1 LLVAVRYF
9 FFLPAFFFA
18 VFLAAFFFV
27 AMLRLLQEL
36 TKGTALQH
44 RGPCEPGIQPPGE
57 PPEQSNSSTTSAV
70 QGREPD
76 GNGHAAAG
84 FRAVR
89 GAGDGTVGAGACT
102 AGATGAATNLTA
114 FLAGCFGFAFGTAR
128 FTFARLAIGFAL
140 RAAPAFF
147 AFFATRRTLPRAAD
161 FFTARFTFARFTP
174 RFGLARAAAFFFLPA
189 FVAMSML
196 PSV

>member
-1 LLVAVRYF
+1 MRYF

-36 TKGTALQH
+36 TKGTALQ
-44 RGPCEPGIQPPGE
+44 RSGPCLRAGYP
-57 PPEQSNSSTTSAV
+57 TTGRTAQAVEFFDDISAY
-70 QGREPD
+70 QGRDPD
-76 GNGHAAAG
+76 GKGHAAAG
-84 FRAVR
+84 LRAVL

-102 AGATGAATNLTA
+102 AGAAAAATNFTA
-114 FLAGCFGFAFGTAR
+114 FLAGCFGFALATVR
-128 FTFARLAIGFAL
+128 LTFPRPAAGFAL
-140 RAAPAFF
+140 RATPAFF
-147 AFFATRRTLPRAAD
+147 AFFAARRTLPRAAD
-161 FFTARFTFARFTP
+161 FFTTRFDFARFTP

>member
-1 LLVAVRYF
+1 VSYF

-18 VFLAAFFFV
+18 VFFAAFFFV
-27 AMLRLLQEL
+27 AMLVLLQEL
-36 TKGTALQH
+36 TKVTAPLH
-44 RGPCEPGIQPPGE
+44 PSPCEPGIQPTGE
-57 PPEQSNSSTTSAV
+57 SPEQSNSSTKSAS

-76 GNGHAAAG
+76 GKGHAAAG
-84 FRAVR
+84 FRAVL
-89 GAGDGTVGAGACT
+89 GAGDGTVGAGGCT
-102 AGATGAATNLTA
+102 AGAAGAATNFTA
-114 FLAGCFGFAFGTAR
+114 FLAGCFGFAFAT
-128 FTFARLAIGFAL
+128 ARLAFLRTVAGFAL
-140 RAAPAFF
+140 RAAPALL

-161 FFTARFTFARFTP
+161 FFTTRFGFARFTP

>member
-1 LLVAVRYF
+1 MRYF

-36 TKGTALQH
+36 TKVTALQH
-44 RGPCEPGIQPPGE
+44 PGPCEPGIQPSGE
-57 PPEQSNSSTTSAV
+57 PPVRSNSSTTSAS

-76 GNGHAAAG
+76 GKGHAAAG
-84 FRAVR
+84 FKAVL

-102 AGATGAATNLTA
+102 AGGAVAATNFTA
-114 FLAGCFGFAFGTAR
+114 FLAGCLGFAFATVR
-128 FTFARLAIGFAL
+128 LTFPRLAAGFAL

-161 FFTARFTFARFTP
+161 FFTTRFGFARFTP

-189 FVAMSML
+189 FVAMSIL